1 MAKKYKGHDRVVF
14 LDGYAQGWADCRGS
28 KALRVAVDPALTI
41 HKGGVRPVGPA
52 PVRLRYTDAPGVGYN
67 PGGEQTEAPG
77 PARIS
82 DPCKDCATLREMGCD
97 GKDCVHYI
105 PGVRPYNLAKD
116 LPASI
121 NAPGHKTVTGTE
133 LRLVEMEA
141 DKRKFHTRQPSPAE
155 LAILGPR
162 KPCDSE
168 SMCPVAPGCH
178 ICGLTREEIATLD
191 KVQKGKI

>member
-1 MAKKYKGHDRVVF
+1 MVKKYRGKERQVF
-14 LDGYAQGWADCRGS
+14 LDGYAQGWADCRDS
-28 KALRVAVDPALTI
+28 KALDPNLTI

-67 PGGEQTEAPG
+67 PGGEQTG
-77 PARIS
+77 VDGHARIG

-105 PGVRPYNLAKD
+105 PGVRPY
-116 LPASI
+116 
-121 NAPGHKTVTGTE
+121 KTTTGTE
-133 LRLVEMEA
+133 LQMADMERKTRAEVRRDLIMAERAYVGLTTRYPTA
-141 DKRKFHTRQPSPAE
+141 DE

-178 ICGLTREEIATLD
+178 ICGLTREELAILD
-191 KVQKGKI
+191 KAKRGGKNAR